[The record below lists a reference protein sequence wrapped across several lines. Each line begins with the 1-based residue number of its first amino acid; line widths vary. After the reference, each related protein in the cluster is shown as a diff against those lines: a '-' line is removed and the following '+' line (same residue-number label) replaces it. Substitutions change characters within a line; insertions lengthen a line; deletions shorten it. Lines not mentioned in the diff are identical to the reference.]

1 MALSSIGGIAGLGLL
16 FISILALA
24 VIIERTRYWWF
35 TIKNRKRL
43 FDISFQNSFCNQ
55 ESLRFDQIENRH
67 IIMRLF
73 SSIDL
78 QNQVDLNHH
87 KDQLDHSFETVKVE
101 LQKYDSVLTTIIS
114 ISPLIG
120 LLGTVLGL
128 IRSLQG
134 LTLTDL
140 AESNLSVMAGI
151 SEALISTA
159 VGLTIAVI
167 SLVAL
172 NIFRGLR
179 RNELRKLR
187 SFIEII
193 EERLAQLQ
201 Y

>member
-1 MALSSIGGIAGLGLL
+1 MALSRIGGIAGLGLL

-35 TIKNRKRL
+35 TIKNRKRI
-43 FDISFQNSFCNQ
+43 FDIAFQNIFLNQ
-55 ESLRFDQIENRH
+55 EPLKINRIENEH
-67 IIMRLF
+67 IIIHLF
-73 SSIDL
+73 GSLDL

-159 VGLTIAVI
+159 AGLTIAVI

>member
-1 MALSSIGGIAGLGLL
+1 MAFSRIGGIAGLGLL

-43 FDISFQNSFCNQ
+43 FDILFQNSFCNQ
-55 ESLRFDQIENRH
+55 ESLTFDQIENRH

-87 KDQLDHSFETVKVE
+87 KDQLDHSFETIKVE

-159 VGLTIAVI
+159 AGLTIAVI

>member
-1 MALSSIGGIAGLGLL
+1 MALSGIGGIAGLGLL

-55 ESLRFDQIENRH
+55 ESLTFDQIENRH

-87 KDQLDHSFETVKVE
+87 KDQLDHSFETIKVE

-159 VGLTIAVI
+159 AGLTIAVI

>member
-1 MALSSIGGIAGLGLL
+1 MALSRIGGIAGLGLL

-55 ESLRFDQIENRH
+55 ESLTFDQIENRH

-87 KDQLDHSFETVKVE
+87 KDQLDHSFETIKVE

>member
-35 TIKNRKRL
+35 TIKNRKRIFDITFQNIFLNQEPLKISRIENEHIIIHL
-43 FDISFQNSFCNQ
+43 FD
-55 ESLRFDQIENRH
+55 SL
-67 IIMRLF
+67 
-73 SSIDL
+73 DL

-159 VGLTIAVI
+159 AGLTIAVI

>member
-43 FDISFQNSFCNQ
+43 FDISFHNSFCNQ
-55 ESLRFDQIENRH
+55 ESLTFDQIENRH

-87 KDQLDHSFETVKVE
+87 KDQLDHSFETIKVE

>member
-43 FDISFQNSFCNQ
+43 FDISFQNLFCNQ
-55 ESLRFDQIENRH
+55 ESLTFDQIENRH

-87 KDQLDHSFETVKVE
+87 KDQLDHSFETIKVE

>member
-1 MALSSIGGIAGLGLL
+1 M
-16 FISILALA
+16 
-24 VIIERTRYWWF
+24 
-35 TIKNRKRL
+35 
-43 FDISFQNSFCNQ
+43 
-55 ESLRFDQIENRH
+55 
-67 IIMRLF
+67 
-73 SSIDL
+73 
-78 QNQVDLNHH
+78 
-87 KDQLDHSFETVKVE
+87 
-101 LQKYDSVLTTIIS
+101 
-114 ISPLIG
+114 IG

-159 VGLTIAVI
+159 AGLTIAVI